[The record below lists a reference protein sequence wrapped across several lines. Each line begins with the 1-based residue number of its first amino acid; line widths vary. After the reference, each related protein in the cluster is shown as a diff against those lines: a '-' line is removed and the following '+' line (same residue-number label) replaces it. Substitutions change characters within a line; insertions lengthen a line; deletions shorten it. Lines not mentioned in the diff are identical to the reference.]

1 MDILVDIA
9 MVTYNQEKYIAQA
22 IKSVLSQQTD
32 FNYRVVI
39 GDDCSSD
46 STLEICRKYV
56 KEYPDKFLLINN
68 EENTG
73 LVLNYQRVFQACSA
87 KYIAILE
94 GDDYWIDP
102 LKLQKQ
108 VDFLEK
114 DDNIGLVHTDYEKL
128 LENGRIVHSTKKR
141 KGVKPVNGYVFNIL
155 IKENFITAATVCF
168 RKEVFDKYVDYP
180 EFIKQELITIDY
192 SLWMELS
199 YHSKVFY
206 IDYSTAVFRVLGT
219 SLTNSMEFGKK
230 EIYYNKGRNIKKY
243 YINKYSPE
251 NHTAADVDRI
261 YDTWLLFWAI
271 RLNEQKKAI
280 EYLNKISGESD
291 KNLLLETFVN
301 NTLLFRLLVILYK
314 LKSRVG
320 QLLLK

>member
-1 MDILVDIA
+1 MDFLVDIA
-9 MVTYNQEKYIAQA
+9 IVTYNQEKFIAQA
-22 IKSVLSQQTD
+22 IESVLSQQTD
-32 FNYRVVI
+32 FNYRLVI
-39 GDDCSSD
+39 GDDCSGD
-46 STLEICRKYV
+46 STTDICRKFV
-56 KEYPDKFLLINN
+56 KEYPGRILLINS
-68 EENTG
+68 EKNTG

-108 VDFLEK
+108 VDILEK
-114 DDNIGLVHTDYEKL
+114 DDNIGLVHTDFEKL
-128 LENGRIVHSTKKR
+128 LENGRIVHSTKKIR
-141 KGVKPVNGYVFNIL
+141 GVKPINGYVFNML

-168 RKEVFDKYVDYP
+168 RKEVFDKYVDYR

-199 YHSKVFY
+199 YHSKVFF
-206 IDYSTAVFRVLGT
+206 IDSSTAVFRVLGT

-280 EYLNKISGESD
+280 EYLNRISGESD
-291 KNLLLETFVN
+291 RNFCLETFVRN
-301 NTLLFRLLVILYK
+301 KILFRLLVILYK
-314 LKSRVG
+314 LKSQAV
-320 QLLLK
+320 QLFLK